1 MSQQQV
7 LTQLKG
13 IIANELDV
21 NLKQDEINESAS
33 LFEEGI
39 GLDSVTI
46 MEFISLIESKFSIQF
61 SDEELDFQQ
70 FKDLNTLAE
79 FVEQKLAA

>member
-1 MSQQQV
+1 
-7 LTQLKG
+7 